1 MLTLRALVLI
11 VEKGI
16 LAHADDEQNDLLLLL
31 LLLVFITRYLHPSCL
46 ATLGMNLKREAVY
59 D

>member
-1 MLTLRALVLI
+1 MHYKTFFHNIEFQYSFEVI
-11 VEKGI
+11 
-16 LAHADDEQNDLLLLL
+16 HQDNSLLLLL
-31 LLLVFITRYLHPSCL
+31 HTFITRYLHPSCL